1 LKEGRLLHGQ
11 WWIEQR
17 IGARLL
23 QLHDTIYK
31 GTNGRIGHRFMPGT
45 PPNLLL
51 PTTGATTGQARTT
64 SVADFATVTPT

>member
-1 LKEGRLLHGQ
+1 MDIP

-23 QLHDTIYK
+23 RLHDAIYK

-45 PPNLLL
+45 PPSLLL
-51 PTTGATTGQARTT
+51 PTTGATTGQAHYVGHRF
-64 SVADFATVTPT
+64 SQR